1 MIFLIQIVIGR
12 GGETIKLIN
21 QQSGAH
27 CEMDRTANNPP
38 TEKLFKA
45 KGTSEQIEH
54 ARQLISEKINMDIVI
69 ASRKTINGGGGG
81 SGGGGNSGG
90 GYDNSNYQQQ
100 WGNTGGYG
108 QQSWEQPQAQ
118 PAGANGA
125 QTSGG
130 QDYSQQWIEYYKS
143 MGMTREAEAIEM
155 QMKQKQQQE
164 QACKL

>member
-1 MIFLIQIVIGR
+1 MIGR

-54 ARQLISEKINMDIVI
+54 ARHLISEKINMDIVI

-81 SGGGGNSGG
+81 GGGGG

-100 WGNTGGYG
+100 WGNTGGYA
-108 QQSWEQPQAQ
+108 QPSWEQPQPQQA
-118 PAGANGA
+118 ANGA
-125 QTSGG
+125 QSSGG
-130 QDYSQQWIEYYKS
+130 QDYSTQWIEYYKS
-143 MGMTREAEAIEM
+143 MGMMREADAIEQ

-164 QACKL
+164 QAGKFCQGDDFENGA

>member
-1 MIFLIQIVIGR
+1 
-12 GGETIKLIN
+12 
-21 QQSGAH
+21 
-27 CEMDRTANNPP
+27 MDRTANNPP

-81 SGGGGNSGG
+81 GGNSG

-100 WGNTGGYG
+100 WGNSGGYA

-118 PAGANGA
+118 PGANGA
-125 QTSGG
+125 QSSGG
-130 QDYSQQWIEYYKS
+130 QDYSSQWIEYYKS
-143 MGMTREAEAIEM
+143 MGMMREAEAIEL

-164 QACKL
+164 QAGKLFINFMLLKTNS